1 MLCRKPDDSAGPRCA
16 RALRPSLPRRGLVA
30 VEAALVLPLIVTL
43 MLGVWEVGELVQM
56 SMIVTDAAR
65 QGARMAAGGT
75 NSGTPATVA
84 MVQQAVQ
91 NYLTAAG
98 VPSAAVSGATIQ
110 VINNSSHSW
119 TDPGNAQPLDPFTVV
134 VTIPA
139 GAAFNSISWSF
150 ISSVTNITQ
159 LVGRVQWYSAN
170 DAETTVST
178 TIPLVPL

>member
-1 MLCRKPDDSAGPRCA
+1 
-16 RALRPSLPRRGLVA
+16 LVA

-65 QGARMAAGGT
+65 AGARMAAGGT

-84 MVQQAVQ
+84 MVQTVVQ

-98 VPSAAVSGATIQ
+98 VPAAAVSGATIQ
-110 VINNSSHSW
+110 VINNSSDSW
-119 TDPGNAQPLDPFTVV
+119 TDPGYAQPLDPFTVV

-139 GAAFNSISWSF
+139 GTAFNSISWSF
-150 ISSVTNITQ
+150 LSSITGITQ

-178 TIPLVPL
+178 TIPLLPS